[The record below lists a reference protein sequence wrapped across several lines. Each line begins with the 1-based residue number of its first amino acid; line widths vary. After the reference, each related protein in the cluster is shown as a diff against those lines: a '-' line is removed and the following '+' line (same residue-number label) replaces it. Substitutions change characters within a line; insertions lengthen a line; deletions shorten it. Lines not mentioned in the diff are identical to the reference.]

1 MDCCPLAPRLLGQW
15 LMLRRSFEQRRRSLG
30 SRGFTL
36 FETLVAM
43 ALSALVLAV
52 ALPSLS
58 TLVNAHQ
65 LQSGLRSTTG
75 YIRLVRAMAV
85 ARNLQSRLVVS
96 ADGSTL
102 TTEVLFGGTWTTAG
116 SPLPLNDPITVTS
129 VSPPPGLVFTPQ
141 GTTNAATTLTL
152 QTIRGDV
159 HTITV
164 SLLGS
169 VEIT

>member
-1 MDCCPLAPRLLGQW
+1 
-15 LMLRRSFEQRRRSLG
+15 
-30 SRGFTL
+30 
-36 FETLVAM
+36 
-43 ALSALVLAV
+43 
-52 ALPSLS
+52 
-58 TLVNAHQ
+58 
-65 LQSGLRSTTG
+65 
-75 YIRLVRAMAV
+75 MAV

-129 VSPPPGLVFTPQ
+129 VSPPTGLVFTPQ

>member
-1 MDCCPLAPRLLGQW
+1 MLGRSLEQG
-15 LMLRRSFEQRRRSLG
+15 RRSFG

-36 FETLVAM
+36 FETLVAT
-43 ALSALVLAV
+43 ALSSLILAV
-52 ALPSLS
+52 SLPSLS

-75 YIRLVRAMAV
+75 YIRLVRAVAV

-96 ADGSTL
+96 VDGSTL
-102 TTEVLFGGTWTTAG
+102 TTEVLLGGTWTTAG
-116 SPLPLNDPITVTS
+116 APLPLSDPIKVTLI
-129 VSPPPGLVFTPQ
+129 SPPTGLVFTPQ
-141 GTTNAATTLTL
+141 GTANAATTLTL
-152 QTIRGDV
+152 QTTRGDI